1 MRRDELKRLLRGVV
15 VATPTPFDD
24 DYEVDYG
31 RMAEMTEWWVESG
44 LVEGRAVIKCVS
56 LMGEGP
62 QLADEEWPHLVRT
75 VVRAADGR
83 VPVMGCIHAKDTKR
97 SIADAL
103 KAQELGAT
111 GLQVSNPLFNN
122 PNQDDI
128 LRYFEALSDAIE
140 IGIMVYHTPW
150 YPHGEIMVD
159 TFRRMADFEQVMA
172 IKSGQI
178 STWEEM
184 EALAPLFNIL
194 ENGPNVGQCFR
205 LGGQD
210 DLVFDGDSVVVDE
223 RGEILGRAPQFDE
236 HLLVVDVEPSAATDP
251 VEVDHVAR
259 IDFGDFLHHGAN
271 QQRHAADLRRAEFC
285 HRDHFAFRAGQR
297 AGEILGLAEDGGI
310 CRLLDVDAHLAANG
324 DHGGIDDVHRDHIH
338 DASLPLLR
346 RSVGDIAEQ

>member
-75 VVRAADGR
+75 VVHAADGR

-103 KAQELGAT
+103 RAQELGAT
-111 GLQVSNPLFNN
+111 GLQVSNPLFND

-172 IKSGQI
+172 IKWCQPRSYEY
-178 STWEEM
+178 EEM
-184 EALAPLFNIL
+184 EALTPFFNIL
-194 ENGPNVGQCFR
+194 ENGSNLGQCFR
-205 LGGQD
+205 LGGQGFLD
-210 DLVFDGDSVVVDE
+210 EQATAHPQHDL
-223 RGEILGRAPQFDE
+223 
-236 HLLVVDVEPSAATDP
+236 T
-251 VEVDHVAR
+251 
-259 IDFGDFLHHGAN
+259 
-271 QQRHAADLRRAEFC
+271 
-285 HRDHFAFRAGQR
+285 
-297 AGEILGLAEDGGI
+297 ILGLLEAGKFDEGQTLWDSATSPLSDFYQKMTVRSGGQA
-310 CRLLDVDAHLAANG
+310 RLKKAVMAAMG
-324 DHGGIDDVHRDHIH
+324 MSMGPMRPP
-338 DASLPLLR
+338 SLPHSTEELDELRELLR
-346 RSVGDIAEQ
+346 GFGWPVPEETGVGGPA